1 MQVAT
6 YNSWNTV
13 TNQIQ
18 GKSERGREGSLDDDN
33 GILLIFRYCNVK
45 LRAMTIFFSKYYR
58 RLVMLT
64 KCLTFIIFKMISFLP
79 VKRRIN
85 LV

>member
-6 YNSWNTV
+6 YNPWNTV

-45 LRAMTIFFSKYYR
+45 LRAMTIFFQILQKAGNAD
-58 RLVMLT
+58 
-64 KCLTFIIFKMISFLP
+64 KMFN
-79 VKRRIN
+79 VYN
-85 LV
+85 F

>member
-45 LRAMTIFFSKYYR
+45 LRARTIFFFQILQKAGNAD
-58 RLVMLT
+58 
-64 KCLTFIIFKMISFLP
+64 KMFN
-79 VKRRIN
+79 VFN
-85 LV
+85 F